1 MKADKITV
9 DDIRGIGTFGQLKVE
24 LPDFLATVSARNLVS
39 YVRKA
44 YKRDDGLDYATST
57 DVTTNTITIST
68 IKRK

>member
-44 YKRDDGLDYATST
+44 YKRDDGLDYVTST
-57 DVTTNTITIST
+57 DVTKNTITIST

>member
-1 MKADKITV
+1 MKANKITV